1 MPDPTNDALDSFDSL
16 AEDIATRLRE
26 FCGFAASTP
35 PVPVLVEH
43 ESNLTDQVTL
53 ALAKPTGLVVIVC
66 APEFDLGE
74 QPSII
79 RPQVTLQ
86 ICQNAVQGSSSTG
99 AGISALKAALTVYFA
114 LTQADWSPE
123 GWSRLLPPE
132 GGRPVRRVGAGPVK
146 FSNNVEIANLLTYE
160 VVLETW
166 ANFLFPPES

>member
-1 MPDPTNDALDSFDSL
+1 MSDALDSFDTL
-16 AEDIATRLRE
+16 GEDIATRLRT

-35 PVPVLVEH
+35 LVPVLVEH

-53 ALAKPTGLVVIVC
+53 ALAKPSGLAVIVC

-86 ICQNAVQGSSSTG
+86 ICQNVMQSSSSGG
-99 AGISALKAALTVYFA
+99 AGYAALKAALTVYFA
-114 LTQADWSPE
+114 LTQADWAPT
-123 GWSRLLPPE
+123 GWSRLLPPD
-132 GGRPVRRVGAGPVK
+132 GGRPVRRVGSGPVK

-166 ANFLFPPES
+166 ANFTFTPES